1 MCLYALPRFCS
12 EDSFDDIVLLPF
24 LVKVGFFFV
33 DLSKKNS
40 LGFAPATLNLLS
52 FICQVN
58 TLYFI
63 FYKNTNINI
72 KLKEKYMTTA
82 TSIFNS
88 MRQSINESVIDDLTT
103 LGFAH
108 EDAIKVVVDSDDFD
122 IVASGLENPVAQF

>member
-1 MCLYALPRFCS
+1 
-12 EDSFDDIVLLPF
+12 
-24 LVKVGFFFV
+24 
-33 DLSKKNS
+33 
-40 LGFAPATLNLLS
+40 
-52 FICQVN
+52 
-58 TLYFI
+58 
-63 FYKNTNINI
+63 
-72 KLKEKYMTTA
+72 MTTA